1 MLNRFLKLLR
11 DPGPAET
18 PQEPVQLASAALL
31 VEAASLDG
39 TYDAMERAR
48 IEHLLAKRFDLD
60 AAAVEALLA
69 AAERRTADSVQLEPF
84 TRAVKNASSEAER
97 IELIEMAWEVAYAD
111 GRLDDYEANLM
122 RRLGGLLGIADR
134 DVGAARKRVLSRLG
148 LSSDLG

>member
-1 MLNRFLKLLR
+1 MLNRIFKLLR
-11 DPGPAET
+11 VTTPAET
-18 PQEPVQLASAALL
+18 PQDPVRLATAALL

-39 TYDAMERAR
+39 NYDAMERTR
-48 IEHLLAKRFDLD
+48 IEHLLARRFELD
-60 AAAVEALLA
+60 EAAVEALLA
-69 AAERRTADSVQLEPF
+69 AAERRMADSVQLEPF
-84 TRAVKNASSEAER
+84 TRAVKNASTEPER

-111 GRLDDYEANLM
+111 GTLDDYEANLM